1 MSNQNSTTPI
11 PPQTSSFKE
20 WNVILYNRDGYDLYV
35 TDIIASLIHWVKM
48 DELTALRK
56 AVEWKIERETIVAT
70 THKEHAELLQ
80 EQLLRDGHL
89 CQIEPA

>member
-11 PPQTSSFKE
+11 PPQTSSFKG
-20 WNVILYNRDGYDLYV
+20 WNVILYSRDGYDLHV
-35 TDIIASLIHWVKM
+35 IDVISSLVCLVKM

-56 AVEWKIERETIVAT
+56 AIEFKTKRETIVAT
-70 THKEHAELLQ
+70 THKEHAELL
-80 EQLLRDGHL
+80 EQQLQSDALL